1 MRAQISS
8 TADIYDR
15 NSKQQELTK
24 TTQTAVS
31 NRSPHQ
37 QSNTH
42 KAEKTAPKKKKKNSS
57 STTAPEADQKARKH
71 DDRPAAHTTAMMTRA
86 NGAYVTYSNK

>member
-8 TADIYDR
+8 TADIYNR

-42 KAEKTAPKKKKKNSS
+42 KAEKTAPKKKKNSS

>member
-8 TADIYDR
+8 TADIYNR

-42 KAEKTAPKKKKKNSS
+42 KAEKTAPKKKRK
-57 STTAPEADQKARKH
+57 TAAVPLHQRQTRRQEN
-71 DDRPAAHTTAMMTRA
+71 MMTDLQL
-86 NGAYVTYSNK
+86 TQQL